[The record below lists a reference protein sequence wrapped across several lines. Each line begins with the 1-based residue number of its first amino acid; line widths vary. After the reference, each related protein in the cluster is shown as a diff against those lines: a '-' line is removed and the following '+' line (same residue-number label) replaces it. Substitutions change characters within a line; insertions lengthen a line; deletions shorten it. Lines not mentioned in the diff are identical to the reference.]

1 MRDRDPREGSRPP
14 FSETSVEDQLQR
26 FSAIREYARGVFD
39 DFWRNVYK
47 YPDRFSIVG
56 KDAKEVARLLEEGRM
71 IALNLNNLLN
81 VFKEDKLVATG
92 ESNEQI
98 RGLAISELVDGV
110 PIILQN
116 RTADSARMQQ
126 MYRWTIDTFQAG
138 GEKIGRIPDKSETD
152 VDLMK
157 EDLDVIIAKVASLL
171 NQYEAQQ
178 RTT

>member
-1 MRDRDPREGSRPP
+1 MRDRDPREGSRAP
-14 FSETSVEDQLQR
+14 FSETSTEDQLRR

-81 VFKEDKLVATG
+81 VFKEDKLAASQQGDVKGREVA
-92 ESNEQI
+92 I
-98 RGLAISELVDGV
+98 AELVNGA

-116 RTADSARMQQ
+116 
-126 MYRWTIDTFQAG
+126 
-138 GEKIGRIPDKSETD
+138 
-152 VDLMK
+152 
-157 EDLDVIIAKVASLL
+157 
-171 NQYEAQQ
+171 
-178 RTT
+178 